1 MSTGALIFM
10 LVSWTGV
17 LGTMVWAFARIIKVQ
32 ARRKDNAPDGDRR
45 V

>member
-17 LGTMVWAFARIIKVQ
+17 LGTMVWSFAKILKIQ
-32 ARRKDNAPDGDRR
+32 AGKDADQR
-45 V
+45 

>member
-32 ARRKDNAPDGDRR
+32 ATKDNAPDGDRR